1 MNMERL
7 FFTLTIA
14 VTLSL
19 SSFSEERPK
28 AHLKAQFTERHK
40 SRDNDNK
47 NDAEKK
53 QEITEHKFIL
63 QIGKGASYYYDPQ
76 TFYVDSLENDPTG
89 KAIRD
94 QAMDDALREFMNT
107 GADAFAIMREKG
119 LMPES
124 RYKNQKDFQGRT
136 IMVWN
141 SNGADQYQYETDMND
156 LKWEICDSTATVL
169 DYECN
174 LATADYHGRKW
185 KAWFAP
191 EIPVQDGPWQ
201 LCGLPG
207 LIMKADTED
216 GEYGF
221 IITGLQECNEPFKP
235 ILINEDELYKTK
247 RKSYLKMRDHGRRNR
262 SAQISAMTGG
272 KVNVNA
278 DYKGTD
284 DYLETD
290 YHE

>member
-1 MNMERL
+1 MKR
-7 FFTLTIA
+7 FFYALPI
-14 VTLSL
+14 LSL
-19 SSFSEERPK
+19 VALPSLAEERPM
-28 AHLKAQFTERHK
+28 AFLKAQFTEWHK
-40 SRDNDNK
+40 SRDNK
-47 NDAEKK
+47 GDAEKEQMVK
-53 QEITEHKFIL
+53 ENKYIL
-63 QIGKGASYYYDPQ
+63 QIGNGASYYYDPQ
-76 TFYVDSLENDPTG
+76 TFYVDSLNNDPTG

-94 QAMDDALREFMNT
+94 QAMDDALQEFRKT

-124 RYKNQKDFQGRT
+124 RYKNQKDFQKQIIT
-136 IMVWN
+136 VWN
-141 SNGADQYQYETDMND
+141 SNGGDRYQYDVDMND
-156 LKWEICDSTATVL
+156 LQWELCDSTATVL

-191 EIPVQDGPWQ
+191 EIPIQDGPWQ

-221 IITGLQECNEPFKP
+221 MITGLQECNESFKP
-235 ILINEDELYKTK
+235 ILIDENKLYKTK
-247 RKSYLKMRDHGRRNR
+247 RKSYLKMMDYSRRNR

-284 DYLETD
+284 DFIETD

>member
-1 MNMERL
+1 MNMKR
-7 FFTLTIA
+7 FFYTISIISL
-14 VTLSL
+14 VVL
-19 SSFSEERPK
+19 SSLAEGRPN
-28 AHLKAQFTERHK
+28 AFLKAQYTEWHK
-40 SRDNDNK
+40 SRDNKD
-47 NDAEKK
+47 DVEKAQK
-53 QEITEHKFIL
+53 ATEYKYIL
-63 QIGKGASYYYDPQ
+63 QIGNGGSYYYDPQ

-94 QAMDDALREFMNT
+94 QAMSDALHEFMES
-107 GADAFAIMREKG
+107 GKDAFAIMEEKG
-119 LMPES
+119 LMAKS
-124 RYKNQKDFQGRT
+124 RYKNEKDFQKHT
-136 IMVWN
+136 ITVWN
-141 SNGADQYQYETDMND
+141 SNGADRYQYEVDMND
-156 LKWEICDSTATVL
+156 LQWELCDSTASVL

-185 KAWFAP
+185 KAWFAL

-221 IITGLQECNEPFKP
+221 LITALQECNEPFKP
-235 ILINEDELYKTK
+235 ILIDKDELYKTK

-284 DYLETD
+284 DFIETD

>member
-1 MNMERL
+1 MNMKR
-7 FFTLTIA
+7 FFYALPI
-14 VTLSL
+14 LSL
-19 SSFSEERPK
+19 VALPSLAEERPM
-28 AHLKAQFTERHK
+28 AFLKAQFTEWHK
-40 SRDNDNK
+40 SRDNK
-47 NDAEKK
+47 GDAEKEQMVK
-53 QEITEHKFIL
+53 ENKYIL
-63 QIGKGASYYYDPQ
+63 QIGNGASYYYDPQ
-76 TFYVDSLENDPTG
+76 TFYVDSLDNDPTG
-89 KAIRD
+89 RAIRD
-94 QAMDDALREFMNT
+94 QAMSDALQEFMKT
-107 GADAFAIMREKG
+107 GADAFGIMQEKG

-124 RYKNQKDFQGRT
+124 RYKNQKDFQKRVIT
-136 IMVWN
+136 IWN
-141 SNGADQYQYETDMND
+141 SNGADRYQYEVDMND
-156 LKWEICDSTATVL
+156 LQWELCDSTATVL
-169 DYECN
+169 DYDCN

-185 KAWFAP
+185 YAWFAP

-207 LIMKADTED
+207 LIMKADSED

-221 IITGLQECNEPFKP
+221 LITGMQECNEPFKP
-235 ILINEDELYKTK
+235 LLIDEDEIYKTK

>member
-1 MNMERL
+1 MNMKQL
-7 FFTLTIA
+7 TLLLLTFMAIPMA
-14 VTLSL
+14 MAA
-19 SSFSEERPK
+19 EERPM
-28 AHLKAQFTERHK
+28 AFMKAQYTEWHK
-40 SRDNDNK
+40 ISDY
-47 NDAEKK
+47 KK
-53 QEITEHKFIL
+53 EHEPYVEEHKYVL
-63 QIGKGASYYYDPQ
+63 QIGDGASYYYDPQ

-89 KAIRD
+89 KVILE
-94 QAMDDALREFMNT
+94 QALDDALQEFSRT

-119 LMPES
+119 LMRES
-124 RYKNQKDFQGRT
+124 RYKNQKDFHMRSIT
-136 IMVWN
+136 AWN
-141 SNGADQYQYETDMND
+141 SNGADRYQYEVEMDD
-156 LKWEICDSTATVL
+156 LNWEICDSTAMVMN
-169 DYECN
+169 YECN
-174 LATADYHGRKW
+174 LATSDYHGRKW
-185 KAWFAP
+185 NAWFAT

-207 LIMKADTED
+207 LIMKAETED

-221 IITGLQECNEPFKP
+221 VITGLQQCDEQFKP
-235 ILINEDELYKTK
+235 ILINPNKLFKTK
-247 RKSYLKMRDHGRRNR
+247 RKSYLKMKDYGRRNR

>member
-1 MNMERL
+1 M
-7 FFTLTIA
+7 
-14 VTLSL
+14 L
-19 SSFSEERPK
+19 SSLAEERP
-28 AHLKAQFTERHK
+28 AAFLKAQFTEWHK
-40 SRDNDNK
+40 SRDNKD
-47 NDAEKK
+47 DAENVQKA
-53 QEITEHKFIL
+53 TEYKYIL
-63 QIGKGASYYYDPQ
+63 QIGNGASYYYDPH

-89 KAIRD
+89 RAICD
-94 QAMDDALREFMNT
+94 QAMSDALHEFMKS

-124 RYKNQKDFQGRT
+124 RYKNQKDFQKQT
-136 IMVWN
+136 ITVWN
-141 SNGADQYQYETDMND
+141 SNGADRYQYEVDMND
-156 LKWEICDSTATVL
+156 LQWELCDSTATVL
-169 DYECN
+169 DYDCN

-185 KAWFAP
+185 NAWFAP

-207 LIMKADTED
+207 LIMKADTGD
-216 GEYGF
+216 NEYGF

-235 ILINEDELYKTK
+235 ILIDEDELYMTK
-247 RKSYLKMRDHGRRNR
+247 RKSYLKMREHGRRNR

-272 KVNVNA
+272 KVKLNANA

>member
-1 MNMERL
+1 MKIL
-7 FFTLTIA
+7 ILDCKLILLG
-14 VTLSL
+14 VLSL
-19 SSFSEERPK
+19 TSFAEERPK
-28 AHLKAQFTERHK
+28 AFLKEQFTEWHK
-40 SRDNDNK
+40 SRDNKDN
-47 NDAEKK
+47 AEKEQK
-53 QEITEHKFIL
+53 ITEHTYIL
-63 QIGKGASYYYDPQ
+63 QIGNGASYYYDPL
-76 TFYVDSLENDPTG
+76 TFYIDSLENDPTG

-94 QAMDDALREFMNT
+94 QALTDALHEFMET
-107 GADAFAIMREKG
+107 GKDAFAIMEEKG
-119 LMPES
+119 LMAKS
-124 RYKNQKDFQGRT
+124 RYKNQKDFQKQAIT
-136 IMVWN
+136 VWN
-141 SNGADQYQYETDMND
+141 SNSGDRYQYDIDMND
-156 LKWEICDSTATVL
+156 QQWEVCDSTAIIF

-174 LATADYHGRKW
+174 LATTDYHGRKW
-185 KAWFAP
+185 NAWFAP

-207 LIMKADTED
+207 LIMKADSDD

-221 IITGLQECNEPFKP
+221 IITGLQECNESFKP
-235 ILINEDELYKTK
+235 ILIDENKLYKTK

-278 DYKGTD
+278 DYKGID

>member
-1 MNMERL
+1 MNMKRL
-7 FFTLTIA
+7 YFTISILSILALT
-14 VTLSL
+14 
-19 SSFSEERPK
+19 SSAEERPM
-28 AHLKAQFTERHK
+28 AFLKAQFTEWHK
-40 SRDNDNK
+40 SRDNKDY
-47 NDAEKK
+47 AEKE
-53 QEITEHKFIL
+53 QYINEHKYIL
-63 QIGKGASYYYDPQ
+63 QIGNGASYYYDPQ
-76 TFYVDSLENDPTG
+76 TFYVDSLENDPAG
-89 KAIRD
+89 KAICE
-94 QAMDDALREFMNT
+94 QALSDALHEFMES
-107 GADAFAIMREKG
+107 GKDAFAIMEEKG
-119 LMPES
+119 LMAKS
-124 RYKNQKDFQGRT
+124 RYKNEKDFQKRT
-136 IMVWN
+136 ITVWN
-141 SNGADQYQYETDMND
+141 SNGADRYQYDVDMYD
-156 LKWEICDSTATVL
+156 LQWELCDSVETVL

-185 KAWFAP
+185 YAWFAP

-221 IITGLQECNEPFKP
+221 VITGLQECNEPFKP
-235 ILINEDELYKTK
+235 ILIDEDEIYKTK

-290 YHE
+290 YYE

>member
-1 MNMERL
+1 MR
-7 FFTLTIA
+7 TLIYIVA
-14 VTLSL
+14 ISVFNSL
-19 SSFSEERPK
+19 LIVAEERPT
-28 AHLKAQFTERHK
+28 AYLKAQYTEWHK
-40 SRDNDNK
+40 SRDNK
-47 NDAEKK
+47 GDAEREQKVK
-53 QEITEHKFIL
+53 EHKFIL
-63 QIGKGASYYYDPQ
+63 QIGNGESYYYDPQ
-76 TFYVDSLENDPTG
+76 TFYIDSLENDPTG
-89 KAIRD
+89 KAIHA
-94 QAMDDALREFMNT
+94 QAMDNALHEFMKT

-124 RYKNQKDFQGRT
+124 RYKNQKDFQKQIIT
-136 IMVWN
+136 VWN
-141 SNGADQYQYETDMND
+141 SNGGDRYQYDVDMNE
-156 LKWEICDSTATVL
+156 LQWELCDSTATVL

-185 KAWFAP
+185 NAWFAP

-207 LIMKADTED
+207 LIMKATTED

-221 IITGLQECNEPFKP
+221 MITGLQECNEPFKP
-235 ILINEDELYKTK
+235 ILIDENKLYKTK
-247 RKSYLKMRDHGRRNR
+247 RKSYLKMMDYGRRSR

-284 DYLETD
+284 DFIETD

>member
-1 MNMERL
+1 MNMKR
-7 FFTLTIA
+7 FFYTISI
-14 VTLSL
+14 LSL
-19 SSFSEERPK
+19 VVLSSLAEERPN
-28 AHLKAQFTERHK
+28 AYLKAQYTEWHK
-40 SRDNDNK
+40 SRDNK
-47 NDAEKK
+47 GYAEKE
-53 QEITEHKFIL
+53 QYTNEHKYIL
-63 QIGKGASYYYDPQ
+63 QIGRGASYYYDPQ
-76 TFYVDSLENDPTG
+76 TFYVDSLNNDPTG

-94 QAMDDALREFMNT
+94 QAMDDALQEFMKT
-107 GADAFAIMREKG
+107 GADAFAIMRGKG

-124 RYKNQKDFQGRT
+124 RYKNQKDFQKNT
-136 IMVWN
+136 ITVWN
-141 SNGADQYQYETDMND
+141 ANGGDRYQYDVDMND
-156 LKWEICDSTATVL
+156 LQWELCDSTTTVL

-174 LATADYHGRKW
+174 LAIADYHGRKW
-185 KAWFAP
+185 NAWFAH

-221 IITGLQECNEPFKP
+221 VITGLQECNESFKP
-235 ILINEDELYKTK
+235 ILIDKDKLYKTK
-247 RKSYLKMRDHGRRNR
+247 RKSYLKMIDYGRRNR

-278 DYKGTD
+278 DYKGSD
-284 DYLETD
+284 DFLETD